1 MLSLLLYSC
10 TLTETEKKAMLPSSS
25 GKLAELV
32 VITDAQG
39 ADSGFKT
46 SIQSVFKKSLEGQPP
61 PGEEMFKVLLRTKPF
76 SKATLKHII
85 KFLFFLRQKV
95 LLH

>member
-1 MLSLLLYSC
+1 MLVLLLYSC

-46 SIQSVFKKSLEGQPP
+46 DRKSV
-61 PGEEMFKVLLRTKPF
+61 V
-76 SKATLKHII
+76 
-85 KFLFFLRQKV
+85 
-95 LLH
+95 